1 MDDELAK
8 NFGDHRQLTGI
19 IYVAK
24 LTDAPNKL
32 VHYKHLNCA
41 EETVDIN
48 LGDHNFKEF
57 L

>member
-1 MDDELAK
+1 M
-8 NFGDHRQLTGI
+8 
-19 IYVAK
+19 V
-24 LTDAPNKL
+24 L
-32 VHYKHLNCA
+32 VHLLDVNCA